1 MLAIQPRPSTHRL
14 PEYVGVALAIGCL
27 VGCTGGTSEGPTS
40 PPAPGAPAPATD
52 SGGTGSGGAGSGGV
66 NAGGVGAG
74 SAGTDGSGA
83 PGDPAA
89 ASPAAPTPTALPSV
103 ATRKGSEAGGA
114 QVEVTLNS
122 VVAGGKLMTVTWTA
136 RNAGSTEW
144 RVDNYFAGEDVF
156 ESRIGGPGLQANVAG
171 TADGVTVLDKASGKR
186 YLAATTPD
194 GNCVCSTELVAVQLQ
209 PGGSAILESVYQ
221 APPAEVSEV
230 DVSIPHVGTF
240 TNVPV
245 TR

>member
-14 PEYVGVALAIGCL
+14 PGYVGVALAIGCL
-27 VGCTGGTSEGPTS
+27 VGCTGGTSDSRTS
-40 PPAPGAPAPATD
+40 PPAPGAPASATD
-52 SGGTGSGGAGSGGV
+52 SGS
-66 NAGGVGAG
+66 AG
-74 SAGTDGSGA
+74 SAGANVGGVGVGNAGTGGSGA
-83 PGDPAA
+83 AGDPAA
-89 ASPAAPTPTALPSV
+89 ASAAPTPTALPSV

-144 RVDNYFAGEDVF
+144 RVDNYFAGNDIFED
-156 ESRIGGPGLQANVAG
+156 RLTGPGLKASIAG
-171 TADGVTVLDKASGKR
+171 TADGVTVLDKSSGKR

-194 GNCVCSTELVAVQLQ
+194 GTCVCSTDLATLHIQ

-230 DVSIPHVGTF
+230 DVSIPSVGTF

-245 TR
+245 SR